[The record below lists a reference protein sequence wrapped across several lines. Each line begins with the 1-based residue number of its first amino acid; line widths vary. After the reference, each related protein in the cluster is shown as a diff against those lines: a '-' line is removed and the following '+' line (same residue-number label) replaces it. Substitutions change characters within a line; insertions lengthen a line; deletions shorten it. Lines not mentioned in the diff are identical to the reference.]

1 MQKLLFYKQII
12 INFIGNTYRESEE
25 TETQTW
31 ASIKEAIV
39 EVAFLLVPKE

>member
-1 MQKLLFYKQII
+1 MGDI
-12 INFIGNTYRESEE
+12 YRESEE

-39 EVAFLLVPKE
+39 EVAFLLVPEE